1 MTLERPVHLLRAQF
15 YLVVLKKKKKKIL
28 ARVYIL
34 GKYQFFSKSMGP
46 HILYVF
52 N

>member
-1 MTLERPVHLLRAQF
+1 MTLERPVHLLGAHF
-15 YLVVLKKKKKKIL
+15 YLVVLKKKKKIL

-34 GKYQFFSKSMGP
+34 GKYQFFSKFMSP